1 MEFSLYNKD
10 MKFGGVPHWLLGIIV
25 FISALLVAYQFAGR
39 ILDWIRF
46 QSIGTRDYIADRL
59 QLMMMEVPPERILIG
74 QVALSFGLGS
84 FVFLCCLP
92 NFGAGAFFG
101 LLCLVLGWLMPKPI
115 VDFMYQRR
123 VDKFVGQMVDGLGLM
138 SNGMRSGLSV
148 VQAMGLVSQEMPDPI
163 HQEFDLILSQNKLGV
178 SLEEAFVNLSKR
190 MVADEVEMFVTS
202 VNILKETG
210 GNLSETF
217 DTITTLIRERIK
229 VEGKIKALTAQA
241 FGQGVILMCVP
252 PFMAIVLS
260 QTDPELMKPMFTHPL
275 GWAALSGVIVL
286 EVAAFF
292 VIRKVT
298 QVDI

>member
-1 MEFSLYNKD
+1 MTGSI
-10 MKFGGVPHWLLGIIV
+10 PHWLLAAIV

-46 QSIGTRDYIADRL
+46 QSIGTRDYISDKL
-59 QLMMMEVPPERILIG
+59 QLMMIEVPPERILMG
-74 QVALSFGLGS
+74 QAGISFGTGS
-84 FVFLCCLP
+84 LVFVLCLP
-92 NFGAGAFFG
+92 NFGPAIFFG
-101 LLCLVLGWLMPKPI
+101 LLTLGIGWILPKPI
-115 VDFMYQRR
+115 IDFLYKKR
-123 VDKFVGQMVDGLGLM
+123 VTKFVEQMVDGLGLM

-148 VQAMGLVSQEMPDPI
+148 SQAMGLVAQEMNDPI
-163 HQEFDLILSQNKLGV
+163 KQEFNLILSQNKLGV

-210 GNLSETF
+210 GNLAETF

-229 VEGKIKALTAQA
+229 VENKIQALTAQA
-241 FGQGVILMCVP
+241 FWQGIILMCVP
-252 PFMAIVLS
+252 PFMGTVMTQS
-260 QTDPELMKPMFTHPL
+260 DPEMMGPMFTNPI
-275 GWAALSGVIVL
+275 GWAILAGVVIL

-298 QVDI
+298 KIDV